1 MVELCCEYLSVWCIW
16 LYRLIMLRLRFR
28 VNPQSIVVWMS
39 RKSLLKTVR
48 DMFVN
53 FLWLFGV
60 TPFQF
65 LVKLNIGATNY
76 RFSFSTRC
84 ILSKTK
90 ASGLG
95 EIVYNSPK
103 TIIADKY
110 EQWLRTFCFCSW
122 IDLFN
127 KHLISRMGRT

>member
-1 MVELCCEYLSVWCIW
+1 MVELCCEYLSVRCIW
-16 LYRLIMLRLRFR
+16 LYGLIVLRLRFR

-39 RKSLLKTVR
+39 RKSLLKIVR

-65 LVKLNIGATNY
+65 LVQLNIGLANY

-95 EIVYNSPK
+95 EIVYNSPT

-110 EQWLRTFCFCSW
+110 EQWLRTFCFCSL

-127 KHLISRMGRT
+127 KHLISRMARR

>member
-1 MVELCCEYLSVWCIW
+1 MLEWCCEHFSVWCIW
-16 LYRLIMLRLRFR
+16 MYVFMLKPCFKVILF
-28 VNPQSIVVWMS
+28 SIVVWMS
-39 RKSLLKTVR
+39 RKSLLKIVR

-65 LVKLNIGATNY
+65 LVELNIGAANY

-95 EIVYNSPK
+95 EIVYNSPT

-110 EQWLRTFCFCSW
+110 EQWLRTFCFCSL

-127 KHLISRMGRT
+127 KHLISRMARR

>member
-1 MVELCCEYLSVWCIW
+1 MVELCCEYLSVRCIW
-16 LYRLIMLRLRFR
+16 LYGLIVLRLRFR

-39 RKSLLKTVR
+39 RKSLLKIVR

-65 LVKLNIGATNY
+65 LVELNIGAANY

-95 EIVYNSPK
+95 EIVYNSP
-103 TIIADKY
+103 TSIIADKY
-110 EQWLRTFCFCSW
+110 EQWLRTFCFCSL

-127 KHLISRMGRT
+127 KHLISRMARR

>member
-1 MVELCCEYLSVWCIW
+1 MVELCCEYLSVRCIW
-16 LYRLIMLRLRFR
+16 LYGLIVLRLRFR

-39 RKSLLKTVR
+39 RKSLLKIVR

-65 LVKLNIGATNY
+65 LVELNIGAANY

-95 EIVYNSPK
+95 EIVYNSP
-103 TIIADKY
+103 TSIIADKY
-110 EQWLRTFCFCSW
+110 EQWLRKFCFCSL

-127 KHLISRMGRT
+127 KHLISRMARR